1 MKNVF
6 ILFICFLPG
15 LTSFSQNN
23 STLKSKPDLSK
34 KTDTVETACGE
45 CRLGLPGKSCDL
57 AVRINGKAYFV
68 DGTSIDEHGNA
79 HAKDGFC
86 NAIRKA
92 VVQGEII
99 DNRFKV
105 TYYKLIAKP
114 ETNTSEH

>member
-1 MKNVF
+1 MKNIF
-6 ILFICFLPG
+6 ILFICCLFG
-15 LTSFSQNN
+15 LNSFSQNN

-92 VVQGEII
+92 AVQGEIV

-105 TYYKLIAKP
+105 TYFKLIDIP
-114 ETNTSEH
+114 ETKTLEH